1 MATNEGIRD
10 PLYGP
15 IALDATARALIETA
29 AFQRLRRI
37 RQLSE
42 AFTVY
47 PGAMHTRFEHSLG
60 VHHLAKQIVR
70 QLGDRGELAAASI
83 DPDEARLVG
92 YAALVHDL
100 GHHLGAH
107 LLEEFGYPGISHEA
121 TGAALFTTGDVGDIL
136 GATGIPRAAERVAEM
151 VQGEGEGE
159 NALGGIVSG
168 ACDAD
173 KLDYLVR
180 DAYHCGLPAGF
191 DQPHLSGGLTI
202 VRDPASGRPTVGLDA
217 GALGSFE
224 LMLVSKA
231 ALFRTVY
238 FHPTVRCAMVM
249 LRALIVAALEGGLL
263 ARDELLA
270 WTDEE
275 VFVIL
280 RLRVRERLGPTRA
293 AAAKGAIAGAKSG
306 ANELVAALTE
316 RLAARRLYT
325 RVLSLPLNAVP
336 PMSPERVAAIEG
348 KLARE
353 SGLGAGGLLIDIP
366 RKPTMLSTD
375 ILVRLGDERVVH
387 ASTLGPD
394 DGFALN
400 AMQEALYAAS
410 GSVAVY
416 VAAPGRVVTSDVLLA
431 AVASA

>member
-1 MATNEGIRD
+1 
-10 PLYGP
+10 
-15 IALDATARALIETA
+15 
-29 AFQRLRRI
+29 
-37 RQLSE
+37 
-42 AFTVY
+42 
-47 PGAMHTRFEHSLG
+47 MHTRFEHSLG

-70 QLGDRGELAAASI
+70 QLGDRGELAQAGI

-121 TGAALFTTGDVGDIL
+121 AGAALFTAGDVGDIL
-136 GATGIPRAAERVAEM
+136 RGTGIARAAERVAEL
-151 VQGEGEGE
+151 VLGEGEH
-159 NALGGIVSG
+159 ALGGIVSG
-168 ACDAD
+168 SCDAD

-202 VRDPASGRPTVGLDA
+202 VRDPTSGQATVGLDA

-263 ARDELLA
+263 AREELLA

-275 VFVIL
+275 VFTIL
-280 RLRVRERLGPTRA
+280 RLRVKERLGPTRGA
-293 AAAKGAIAGAKSG
+293 AASGVQAG
-306 ANELVAALTE
+306 ANELVAALSE
-316 RLAARRLYT
+316 RLATRRLYT
-325 RVLSLPLNAVP
+325 RVLSMPLSAVP
-336 PMSPERVAAIEG
+336 PMSPERVATIEAR
-348 KLARE
+348 LARE
-353 SGLGAGGLLIDIP
+353 AGLGAGGLLIDIP

-375 ILVRLGDERVVH
+375 ILVRLGDGRVVH
-387 ASTLGPD
+387 ASTLGPA

-410 GSVAVY
+410 GSAAVY
-416 VAAPGRVVTSDVLLA
+416 AASPVALDPARLTA
-431 AVASA
+431 AITAA